1 MIFLGV
7 PKQEVMES
15 APSDLWCY
23 EDAFKLRRKHID
35 EVSYAM
41 GIYTYEAVAIAVGNA
56 FRGKGQRPMEYLK
69 QPLMSEFNQ
78 SEADIQK
85 KRELFVA
92 SLMAMKANFEIN
104 HKDDAVS

>member
-41 GIYTYEAVAIAVGNA
+41 GIYTYEAVGIAVGNA
-56 FRGKGQRPMEYLK
+56 FRGKGQRPTEYLK
-69 QPLMSEFNQ
+69 QPLLSEYDQ
-78 SEADIQK
+78 SEADKQR

-92 SLMAMKANFEIN
+92 QLMAMKANFDI
-104 HKDDAVS
+104 HKKEGVS

>member
-41 GIYTYEAVAIAVGNA
+41 GIYTYEAVGIAVGNA
-56 FRGKGQRPMEYLK
+56 FRGKGQRAMEYLK
-69 QPLMSEFNQ
+69 QPLIHHNS
-78 SEADIQK
+78 
-85 KRELFVA
+85 
-92 SLMAMKANFEIN
+92 IN
-104 HKDDAVS
+104 HLLFDLNFVIQFLNLLHYYYNTWN